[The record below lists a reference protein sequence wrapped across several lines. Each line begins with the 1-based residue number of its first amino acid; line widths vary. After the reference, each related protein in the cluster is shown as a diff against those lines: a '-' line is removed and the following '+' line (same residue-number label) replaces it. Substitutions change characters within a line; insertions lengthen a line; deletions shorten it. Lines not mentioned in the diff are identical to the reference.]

1 MTAQDDDKGRDGV
14 IRYSIK
20 ARSDLGRF
28 SIDEETGIYSL
39 ILYVPFG
46 CAVCYS
52 LSFLKT
58 NQS

>member
-20 ARSDLGRF
+20 ARSGLGRF

-39 ILYVPFG
+39 IFYVPFG
-46 CAVCYS
+46 CAFCYS
-52 LSFLKT
+52 VSFFFEE
-58 NQS
+58 